1 MNFLP
6 LQPEDEIEFNL
17 VPLIDIILT
26 LLIFFMVSTTFLR
39 EGNLELTLPEAS
51 PEPAQMD
58 APALELTIDASGEY
72 VLNGRALANRQP
84 QTIQRALEQALAEA
98 GAAQE
103 LVIRADASTPHQAVV
118 TALDAAGQA
127 GIKKL
132 GIATIPD
139 EQTP

>member
-1 MNFLP
+1 MNLRPQAREEVEINLAPFIDVVFL
-6 LQPEDEIEFNL
+6 
-17 VPLIDIILT
+17 

>member
-1 MNFLP
+1 MNLRSRVQEDVEINLAPFIDVVFL
-6 LQPEDEIEFNL
+6 
-17 VPLIDIILT
+17 

-51 PEPAQMD
+51 PVPVQTEARV
-58 APALELTIDASGEY
+58 LELVIDASGDY
-72 VLNGRALANRQP
+72 VLNGRPLANRQP

-98 GAAQE
+98 GEVQE
-103 LVIRADASTPHQAVV
+103 LIIRADAKTPHQAVV

-139 EQTP
+139 EEKP

>member
-1 MNFLP
+1 VQEDVEINMAPFIDVVFL
-6 LQPEDEIEFNL
+6 
-17 VPLIDIILT
+17 

-51 PEPAQMD
+51 PVPVQAD
-58 APALELTIDASGEY
+58 ATALELTIDAGGDY
-72 VLNGRALANRQP
+72 VLNGRPLANRQP

-98 GAAQE
+98 GEAQE
-103 LVIRADASTPHQAVV
+103 LIIRADAKTPHQAVV

-139 EQTP
+139 EEKP

>member
-1 MNFLP
+1 MNLRPQAREEVEINLAPFIDVVFL
-6 LQPEDEIEFNL
+6 
-17 VPLIDIILT
+17 

-51 PEPAQMD
+51 PEPTQTEAL
-58 APALELTIDASGEY
+58 ALELTIDANGEY
-72 VLNGRALANRQP
+72 ALNGRALANRQSL
-84 QTIQRALEQALAEA
+84 TIQRALEQAVAEA

-103 LVIRADASTPHQAVV
+103 LIIRADANTPHQAVV

-127 GIKKL
+127 GIKQL

>member
-1 MNFLP
+1 MNLRPQVQEEVDINMAPFIDVVFL
-6 LQPEDEIEFNL
+6 
-17 VPLIDIILT
+17 

-51 PEPAQMD
+51 PAPTQAD
-58 APALELTIDASGEY
+58 APALELVIDASGDY
-72 VLNGRALANRQP
+72 ALNGRSLANRQP
-84 QTIQRALEQALAEA
+84 QTIQRALQQALGEA
-98 GAAQE
+98 GEAQE
-103 LVIRADASTPHQAVV
+103 LIIRADAKTPHQAVV

-139 EQTP
+139 EKTP